1 MDPKQEMRYRFSDR
15 RSATMAKSTPNIIY
29 ILADDMGYGDMGCNN
44 PESKI
49 PTPNLDLLAEEGMR
63 FTDAHAPSS
72 VCTPSRYA
80 LLTGRY
86 AWRTSL
92 KNSVLW
98 PYDPPL
104 IEPGRLTAA
113 EMLRRQ
119 GYRTACIGKW
129 HLGWEWATLDGKPA
143 HEGTAAGRLDR
154 EIREERERHIDFS
167 MPMGGGPVDCGFDTY
182 FGVDVPNFPPYTWF
196 EQDRLAS
203 EPTVPK
209 PDEMFGWPG
218 IMKPGWTLEEMIP
231 AFVRRVV
238 NYIESSGPD
247 PFFLY
252 FPLTS
257 PHTPIV
263 PNTPFIGRSGS
274 GLYGD
279 FVCEVDW
286 VVGQVMA
293 ALERSGIAD
302 DTLLIFTSDNGPE
315 CAPAADGGSYEH
327 ARTHDHYSMGDL
339 RGVKRDTWEGGHRVP
354 FLAKWPGVTPPGAVC
369 DQLTILGD
377 FMATCAELT
386 GVDLKADE
394 GEDSVSMLPLL
405 QGDTGEP
412 VRDFAIHHSCHGKF
426 AIRKGSWVFLDS
438 PNGDD
443 NREPDW
449 FKEER
454 GYTAHDFPGELFNL
468 DGDIS
473 ERVNRYGDHPE
484 LVREMSQMLER
495 VKSEDIE
502 ERPSPAVG

>member
-1 MDPKQEMRYRFSDR
+1 
-15 RSATMAKSTPNIIY
+15 MAKNRPNIIY

-44 PESKI
+44 PDSKI
-49 PTPNLDLLAEEGMR
+49 PTPNLDRLAAQGMR

-72 VCTPSRYA
+72 VCSPSRYA

-86 AWRTSL
+86 AWRTPL
-92 KNSVLW
+92 KTSVLW

-104 IEPGRLTAA
+104 IESNRLTVA
-113 EMLRRQ
+113 ELLRRQ

-143 HEGTAAGRLDR
+143 HEGTAVGRLDR
-154 EIREERERHIDFS
+154 ELREELERNVDFGK
-167 MPMGGGPVDCGFDTY
+167 PMGGGPVDRGFDEY

-196 EQDRLAS
+196 EQDRLAGA
-203 EPTVPK
+203 PTVSK
-209 PDEMFGWPG
+209 PDDMFGWPG

-231 AFVRRVV
+231 EFVRRVV
-238 NYIESSGPD
+238 EFIGSSGSE

-263 PNTPFIGRSGS
+263 PNKRFKGQSGA

-293 ALERSGIAD
+293 ALERRGIAD

-327 ARTHDHYSMGDL
+327 ARLHGHYSMANL

-354 FLAKWPGVTPPGAVC
+354 FLARWPGATPAGTVC

-386 GVDLKADE
+386 GVDLREDE

-405 QGDTGEP
+405 QGETGEP
-412 VRDFAIHHSCHGKF
+412 VREFAIHHSIRGNF
-426 AIRKGSWVFLDS
+426 AIRRDNWVYIDS
-438 PNGDD
+438 PSGDD
-443 NREPDW
+443 NREPEW

-468 DGDIS
+468 DDDIS
-473 ERVNRYGDHPE
+473 ERVNRYGDHPD

-495 VKSEDIE
+495 VKSENIGD
-502 ERPSPAVG
+502 RPSPTIPLRSGD

>member
-1 MDPKQEMRYRFSDR
+1 
-15 RSATMAKSTPNIIY
+15 MAKNRPNIIY

-44 PESKI
+44 PDSKI
-49 PTPNLDLLAEEGMR
+49 PTPNLDRLAAQGIR

-72 VCTPSRYA
+72 VCSPSRYA

-86 AWRTSL
+86 AWRTPL
-92 KNSVLW
+92 KTSVLW

-104 IEPGRLTAA
+104 IEPDRLTVG
-113 EMLRRQ
+113 ELLRQQ

-129 HLGWEWATLDGKPA
+129 HLGWDWATLDGSPA
-143 HEGTAAGRLDR
+143 HAGTEIGRPDR
-154 EIREERERHIDFS
+154 ELRLELERNVDFGK
-167 MPMGGGPVDCGFDTY
+167 PMGGGPVDRGFDEY

-196 EQDRLAS
+196 EQDRVTDK
-203 EPTVPK
+203 PVVPK
-209 PDEMFGWPG
+209 PDDMFGWPG

-231 AFVRRVV
+231 EFVRRVV
-238 NYIESSGPD
+238 EFIESSGSE

-263 PNTPFIGRSGS
+263 PNKRFKGQSGA

-286 VVGQVMA
+286 VVGEVMA
-293 ALERSGIAD
+293 VLERRGIAD
-302 DTLLIFTSDNGPE
+302 ETLLIFTSDNGPE
-315 CAPAADGGSYEH
+315 CIPAADGGSYEH
-327 ARTHDHYSMGDL
+327 ARIHGHYSMANL

-354 FLAKWPGVTPPGAVC
+354 FIARWPGVTPAGAVC

-386 GVDLKADE
+386 GVELQEDE

-405 QGDTGEP
+405 QGKTDQP
-412 VRDFAIHHSCHGKF
+412 VREFAIHHSIRGNF
-426 AIRKGSWVFLDS
+426 AIRRGNWVYIDS
-438 PNGDD
+438 PSGDD
-443 NREPDW
+443 NREPEW

-454 GYTAHDFPGELFNL
+454 GYTPHDYTGELFDL
-468 DGDIS
+468 DDDIS

-484 LVREMSQMLER
+484 IVREMSQMLER
-495 VKSEDIE
+495 VKLENFGD
-502 ERPSPAVG
+502 RPSPTIPLPSGD